1 MGADSSRANLDHRAL
16 NEEIRKVL
24 FRSLLTNR
32 YNFHPSRVQE
42 IASEI
47 AASFLAYLGSA
58 DRAPVAAFGESLARS
73 GLSVKSLMEISALF
87 RRLLQGADAVESFAE
102 ALMEGYVSC
111 REDQILSD
119 QEQLR
124 RALAAALETQSRDLL
139 AKNQAIDSSI
149 NGIMIADM
157 RGMVSYVNRSFLSM
171 WGYAT
176 SGEVVGRLIDE
187 FWADEES
194 RKVVERFPLVGGW
207 RGELTAKRRDG
218 SLFTVALSTSYVR
231 NAEGDAVGVMTFF
244 VDVTESRRLE
254 LQMQQIQ
261 KMDDLGQLAGGIV
274 HDFNNLLAAISGY
287 LQLVLLEASAQGQ
300 MHQDLMQIKAAV
312 DRGAGLTR
320 QLGYFTRQATGKR
333 EVISLNNVAVET
345 HELLKHTFPRNIE
358 VKLDLAPSLGM
369 VEADPNQMS
378 QVIMNLCVNA
388 RDAIVEKGASADG
401 GTLGTLSIE
410 TSNFELSEGAARQYV
425 DVGAGRYVRLRI
437 TDTGVGIP
445 PEVRSRLFVPF
456 VTTKSKSR
464 GTGLGLA
471 VVYGIVRSHQGFI
484 DVSSTLGEGTTFLV
498 YLPMAGSRQLTRRGA
513 ASDIDL
519 VQGEGTLL
527 VVDDEE
533 QVREVIARVLGRC
546 GYLVLKAASGQE
558 AIDCYGRHSAEI
570 DLVILD
576 MVMPQM
582 NGHETLVRLK
592 QMDPNVTAL
601 FITGYTSDGQLRK
614 LAEQGLAQVL
624 EKPVDLKV
632 LSRRVRELTVA
643 RRPRSLT

>member
-1 MGADSSRANLDHRAL
+1 MGADSRQGESDRQAL
-16 NEEIRKVL
+16 NEEIRTVL
-24 FRSLLTNR
+24 YRHLLTNR
-32 YNFHPSRVQE
+32 YNFHPSRVGQ
-42 IASEI
+42 IASQTCE
-47 AASFLAYLGSA
+47 SLLEFLANG
-58 DRAPVAAFGESLARS
+58 DRMRVAAFGESLARS

-87 RRLLQGADAVESFAE
+87 RGLLRGSDAADAYAE
-102 ALMEGYVSC
+102 KLMEGYISS
-111 REDQILSD
+111 RETQILSD

-124 RALAAALETQSRDLL
+124 RALASALETQSRDLL

-157 RGMVSYVNRSFLSM
+157 KGTISYVNRSFLSM
-171 WGYAT
+171 WGYEA
-176 SGEVVGRLIDE
+176 SSEVVGGLIDD
-187 FWADEES
+187 FWADDES
-194 RKVVERFPLVGGW
+194 RRAVERFPFVGGW

-218 SLFTVALSTSYVR
+218 SLFTVSLSTSYVR
-231 NAEGDAVGVMTFF
+231 NADGDAIGVMTFF

-287 LQLVLLEASAQGQ
+287 LQLVLMEAPAQGQ

-333 EVISLNNVAVET
+333 ETINLNNVAVET
-345 HELLKHTFPRNIE
+345 YELLKHTFPRNIE
-358 VKLDLAPSLGM
+358 VKLDLAPSLWT

-388 RDAIVEKGASADG
+388 RDAIVEKGGFIGSG
-401 GTLGTLSIE
+401 SRGTLSIE
-410 TSNFELSEGAARQYV
+410 TSNFELSEHAARQYV
-425 DVGAGRYVRLRI
+425 DIGAGRYVRLRI
-437 TDTGVGIP
+437 TDTGIGIS
-445 PEVRSRLFVPF
+445 PEVRGRLFVPF
-456 VTTKSKSR
+456 VTTKAETR

-471 VVYGIVRSHQGFI
+471 VVYGIVRSHKGFI
-484 DVSSTLGEGTTFLV
+484 DVSSTRGVGTTFLV
-498 YLPMAGSRQLTRRGA
+498 YLPMAGSRQQSRGEGVP
-513 ASDIDL
+513 DIGL
-519 VQGEGTLL
+519 VRGEGTIL
-527 VVDDEE
+527 VVDDEA
-533 QVREVIARVLGRC
+533 QVREVIARALSRC
-546 GYLVLKAASGQE
+546 GYEVLKAANGKE
-558 AIDCYGRHSAEI
+558 AVECFGRRGSEI

-592 QMDPNVTAL
+592 QMDPDVSAL

-624 EKPVDLKV
+624 EKPVDLKA
-632 LSRRVRELTVA
+632 LTQRVRELTAA
-643 RRPRSLT
+643 RRPRSAI